1 MSFTIAHIGIPVRAG
16 VVDIEIREPGIVR
29 HVAFGAKQ
37 QALVAANGKSQFKE
51 DVVLFVEIDP
61 EGTLRRRKFVML
73 EPGIAFEPTT
83 GTRAV
88 FRGVALSQ
96 NTGMI
101 VYLYEVMPTVS
112 VENAYESARLIS

>member
-1 MSFTIAHIGIPVRAG
+1 MSFTIAHIGIPVRTG
-16 VVDIEIREPGIVR
+16 VVEIEIREPGIVR

-37 QALVAANGKSQFKE
+37 QALVAANGKSQFSE
-51 DVVLFVEIDP
+51 DVVMFVEVDP
-61 EGTLRRRKFVML
+61 NGTLHRRKFIL
-73 EPGIAFEPTT
+73 LSPGIAFEPTT
-83 GTRAV
+83 GTRAA

-112 VENAYESARLIS
+112 VENAHESTRLIS